1 MAKNKNKK
9 EKAAYNFKIYNLIM
23 SNVWRFLT
31 TLLIGVLGGYLAS
44 RNGPKGNNYWLIMI
58 LVFLVIGL
66 NNIYNNPEYRQ
77 IPDKEK
83 MVSENEKPR
92 LIITEHMDECVE
104 REEAKKQRILE
115 KQKENE
121 ENESLENKE

>member
-1 MAKNKNKK
+1 MVKNKNKK

-66 NNIYNNPEYRQ
+66 INFFLGIY
-77 IPDKEK
+77 KEHK
-83 MVSENEKPR
+83 K
-92 LIITEHMDECVE
+92 LIE